1 MGDLAR
7 NRLRMMLG
15 DLLEYME
22 GAEGLATKIAREHV
36 EYAAMAQAVG
46 KAADVVLMACEA
58 EAYGEDES
66 GD

>member
-36 EYAAMAQAVG
+36 EYTAMAQAVG

>member
-7 NRLRMMLG
+7 SRLTMMLG

-22 GAEGLATKIAREHV
+22 SAEELATKVAREHV
-36 EYAAMAQAVG
+36 EYTAMTQAVG

-58 EAYGEDES
+58 EAYSERKS